1 MSNRDFP
8 PIHPGEILSEDFL
21 TPMNLSKHDLADYIH
36 VHLDHITEIIQGT
49 CGITADIAIRLGK
62 FFEMEE
68 QFWMNLQSRY
78 DLEMARE
85 QLSEQLNVEIK
96 SYYSL
101 NRSS

>member
-1 MSNRDFP
+1 MIS
-8 PIHPGEILSEDFL
+8 
-21 TPMNLSKHDLADYIH
+21 
-36 VHLDHITEIIQGT
+36 LDHITETIQGI
-49 CGITADIAIRLGK
+49 CGVTADIAIRLGK